1 MTAQLKSAV
10 VLRRSWSLLV
20 VFGLFCLVMSGTIR
34 SEPARVVAAVV
45 SLGLVLE
52 SWFTQQRFT
61 KTRSGL
67 TLLTLIL
74 GLPALGSLWLGLN
87 VVRSYLYAPEA
98 DASLYSTVIRFQE
111 VIADC
116 ASAIAIIVFFWST
129 AEAAKFL
136 AKRISNKF
144 AGKRK
149 TWWNK
154 PLTGTWLWGCPIG
167 TALSAIIAS
176 SLLRWILIACS
187 ILGITFAL
195 IFRFTR
201 TDDEI

>member
-1 MTAQLKSAV
+1 MPTQSNSAA
-10 VLRRSWSLLV
+10 VLRRGWSVLV
-20 VFGLFCLVMSGTIR
+20 VFGLFCLIASGIIR
-34 SEPARVVAAVV
+34 SQPARAAVAAL

-52 SWFTQQRFT
+52 SWFALRRCA
-61 KTRSGL
+61 KTRSAL
-67 TLLTLIL
+67 ALMSFALS
-74 GLPALGSLWLGLN
+74 LPALGSLWLGLN
-87 VVRSYLYAPEA
+87 VVRFYSYAPEL
-98 DASLYSTVIRFQE
+98 DASLYATVVRFQE
-111 VIADC
+111 VIVDC
-116 ASAIAIIVFFWST
+116 ATAIAIIVFFWST

-136 AKRISNKF
+136 GKRISNKF

-187 ILGITFAL
+187 VLGITFAL
-195 IFRFTR
+195 IFRFAR
-201 TDDEI
+201 KDHEI